1 MTVALSL
8 LAVAAVVAGRLHVLL
23 QILQQE
29 HYENARLYRWVRRD
43 LRRLA
48 PLVAAAVL
56 AGGVLADWLGVIAA
70 AAALAAA
77 VAYAVLTWRRDQVKP
92 LVFTGRAKRL
102 FAVGLVIAVV
112 PSVVAGAA
120 RRPARGRHRRRA
132 DRARR
137 CRGCSAS
144 RTSPCGPTSS
154 SRTAA
159 TCGRPSASCARS
171 GRW

>member
-23 QILQQE
+23 QSSSRSTTRTRACI
-29 HYENARLYRWVRRD
+29 AGCGATCAGSRRSSPP
-43 LRRLA
+43 RCWPA
-48 PLVAAAVL
+48 
-56 AGGVLADWLGVIAA
+56 GVLADRLGVIAA

-112 PSVVAGAA
+112 PSAG
-120 RRPARGRHRRRA
+120 GG
-132 DRARR
+132 RARR
-137 CRGCSAS
+137 RRSRSAS
-144 RTSPCGPTSS
+144 P
-154 SRTAA
+154 
-159 TCGRPSASCARS
+159 AR
-171 GRW
+171 